1 MPTFLFLGSRMAQFD
16 TKLQDSLE
24 ARVTNLAEHLAAGM
38 GMEVVLVEFRRG
50 GGRSIVRVFIDQTTG
65 ISLDDCERFS
75 RRLSVILDV
84 EDWIPSR
91 YILEVS
97 SPGLDRPLVKEMDF
111 QRFAGKNANV
121 RTRTSLEGQRNFTG
135 KILGVTDGRLGL
147 EIAPGRQVGIAMSD
161 IERANLVI
169 EI

>member
-1 MPTFLFLGSRMAQFD
+1 MAQFD
-16 TKLQDSLE
+16 TKPQDSLE
-24 ARVTNLAEHLAAGM
+24 ARVTNLAEQLAAGM
-38 GMEVVLVEFRRG
+38 EVEVVLVEYRRG
-50 GGRSIVRVFIDQTTG
+50 GGRSIVRVFIDQATG

-75 RRLSVILDV
+75 RRLSVMLDV
-84 EDWIPSR
+84 EDWIPSK

-97 SPGLDRPLVKEMDF
+97 SPGLDRPLVKEKDF

-121 RTRTSLEGQRNFTG
+121 RTGTSLEGQRNFKG

-147 EIAPGRQVGIAMSD
+147 EIAPGRQVEIAMSD